1 MHTRPKSVLTLTIF
15 YFVGLSNAMFN
26 NSEQYS
32 YNIIFEWAQ
41 CRNLMGLEIV
51 HDLQTLCS
59 QDLPYL
65 ATCLFKKLEK
75 YL

>member
-1 MHTRPKSVLTLTIF
+1 
-15 YFVGLSNAMFN
+15 MFN
-26 NSEQYS
+26 NSGQYS

-41 CRNLMGLEIV
+41 HRNLMDLEIV
-51 HDLQTLCS
+51 QDLQTLCS

-65 ATCLFKKLEK
+65 ATCLFKELKK